1 MDRQPDLVTCSDLEA
16 VGDGIEA
23 KVVKVE
29 VVGEVGFRDDIDLG
43 EITLSTIK
51 SAREVVELPE
61 PSINQLD
68 FLLKIDSF
76 IRAEAV
82 LPGGIIASEHKRE
95 FFCGLN

>member
-1 MDRQPDLVTCSDLEA
+1 MDCQSDLVTCSDLEA
-16 VGDGIEA
+16 VGNGIKA

-29 VVGEVGFRDDIDLG
+29 VVGELSFRDDVDLG

-51 SAREVVELPE
+51 SVREVVELPE
-61 PSINQLD
+61 PRINQLD
-68 FLLKIDSF
+68 FLLKINSF

-82 LPGGIIASEHKRE
+82 LPGGIITSEHKRE